1 MSRQL
6 RVAVLGAG
14 TMGHALA
21 LVFAMGGHRVRL
33 TDSSA
38 ETLARAQGLMEQAL
52 ATLEAAGEAPRGWG
66 SAQLAQACTRHA
78 TLEETVDGAEL
89 IVEAIIENPDAKR
102 ELYARLDACA
112 PEDAIWASNTS
123 YLDVFPLMPQR
134 RLRRALIAH
143 WYTPP
148 YLVDLVDLVASPE
161 CEPAAMQTVKEAV
174 EAMGKVPIVFRKFIP
189 GYIAN
194 RIQAAVQDEVQFLI
208 DEGYATAQDIDDSA
222 LHGIAL
228 RLAIIGVMA
237 KADFT
242 GLPLLQ
248 ATLKNRMYH
257 PPPEAER
264 SASLDALVGR
274 GDTGVMGGKG
284 FYDWGGRAPAAL
296 FEERDR
302 KLIALKRA
310 LRGVGA
316 MAGRAVKANPL

>member
-1 MSRQL
+1 
-6 RVAVLGAG
+6 
-14 TMGHALA
+14 
-21 LVFAMGGHRVRL
+21 
-33 TDSSA
+33 
-38 ETLARAQGLMEQAL
+38 
-52 ATLEAAGEAPRGWG
+52 
-66 SAQLAQACTRHA
+66 
-78 TLEETVDGAEL
+78 
-89 IVEAIIENPDAKR
+89 
-102 ELYARLDACA
+102 
-112 PEDAIWASNTS
+112 
-123 YLDVFPLMPQR
+123 LMPQR

-310 LRGVGA
+310 LRGIGA